1 MTPNTHAEDPK
12 RSDAAVAR
20 ELARKDRR
28 IRELEEELARLR
40 AAALLAQ

>member
-1 MTPNTHAEDPK
+1 MTPDALPGDPK
-12 RSDAAVAR
+12 RSDEAAR

-28 IRELEEELARLR
+28 IRELEQELARLR

>member
-1 MTPNTHAEDPK
+1 MTPNAHAEDPK
-12 RSDAAVAR
+12 RSGDATAR

-40 AAALLAQ
+40 ASALLAQ

>member
-1 MTPNTHAEDPK
+1 MTPNTRAEDPK
-12 RSDAAVAR
+12 RSGDAAAR

-40 AAALLAQ
+40 ASALLAQ

>member
-1 MTPNTHAEDPK
+1 MTPNTRTDDPK
-12 RSDAAVAR
+12 RPGEAVAR

-40 AAALLAQ
+40 ATALLAQ

>member
-1 MTPNTHAEDPK
+1 MTRDTRAEDPK
-12 RSDAAVAR
+12 RADDAVAR

-40 AAALLAQ
+40 ASALLAQ

>member
-1 MTPNTHAEDPK
+1 MTPNTPAEDPK
-12 RSDAAVAR
+12 RSDAVAR

>member
-1 MTPNTHAEDPK
+1 MTPDTRTDHPK
-12 RSDAAVAR
+12 RPAEAAAR

-40 AAALLAQ
+40 ATALLGQ

>member
-1 MTPNTHAEDPK
+1 MTPDARPGDPK
-12 RSDAAVAR
+12 RSDEAAR

-40 AAALLAQ
+40 ASVLLAQ